1 MVNFYTGIENTD
13 AFNTIFDM
21 VSPSVRKRWPDDEKS
36 PKKILKMLKDAW
48 TIWFHWCKWDI
59 HWDT

>member
-21 VSPSVRKRWPDDEKS
+21 VSPSVRKRWPNDEKS
-36 PKKILKMLKDAW
+36 PKKILKILKDA
-48 TIWFHWCKWDI
+48 
-59 HWDT
+59 